1 MKLNIAV
8 AMTAL
13 ASALTA
19 SALPASQDTIN
30 TGPAPAVVADY
41 DAIVVG
47 GGPSGLAA
55 ASALAR
61 VRRRVLMIDSGEY
74 RNQYTRR
81 VHDVLGFDGKFVFMY
96 QADSGGVGRMKRSL
110 FFVPLLIACYRRY
123 TVSEVIDAAILR
135 GMGRLGCDSFFFQ
148 REICSPWN
156 NNLRLV
162 PTSAGEPVNKSWN
175 ILLSS

>member
-81 VHDVLGFDGKFVFMY
+81 VHDVLGFDGKFAFMPR
-96 QADSGGVGRMKRSL
+96 SG
-110 FFVPLLIACYRRY
+110 
-123 TVSEVIDAAILR
+123 
-135 GMGRLGCDSFFFQ
+135 
-148 REICSPWN
+148 
-156 NNLRLV
+156 
-162 PTSAGEPVNKSWN
+162 
-175 ILLSS
+175 

>member
-81 VHDVLGFDGKFVFMY
+81 VHDVLGFDGKFAFMPVSGRFPRGGKDEEVF
-96 QADSGGVGRMKRSL
+96 
-110 FFVPLLIACYRRY
+110 FFVLLLIACYRRY

-135 GMGRLGCDSFFFQ
+135 GMGRLGCDSFIFPE
-148 REICSPWN
+148 R
-156 NNLRLV
+156 NLL
-162 PTSAGEPVNKSWN
+162 TLE
-175 ILLSS
+175 

>member
-1 MKLNIAV
+1 MKLNVAV

-81 VHDVLGFDGKFVFMY
+81 VHDVLGFDGKFAFMPV
-96 QADSGGVGRMKRSL
+96 SGR
-110 FFVPLLIACYRRY
+110 FP
-123 TVSEVIDAAILR
+123 R
-135 GMGRLGCDSFFFQ
+135 GGKD
-148 REICSPWN
+148 E
-156 NNLRLV
+156 
-162 PTSAGEPVNKSWN
+162 AG
-175 ILLSS
+175 

>member
-30 TGPAPAVVADY
+30 NGPAPAVVADY

-96 QADSGGVGRMKRSL
+96 QADSGGVGRMKL
-110 FFVPLLIACYRRY
+110 DEEVIFFVYVPLLIACYRRY

-135 GMGRLGCDSFFFQ
+135 GMGRLGCDSFIFPERNFLTL
-148 REICSPWN
+148 E
-156 NNLRLV
+156 
-162 PTSAGEPVNKSWN
+162 
-175 ILLSS
+175 